1 MGGHPITP
9 VVLGVLNEKFNGK
22 AVTLDQLVAQTGRD
36 RKVIQSAMARL
47 VADENVA
54 CTVVTRGNMWRYDGA
69 ATLGDE
75 NVIAD
80 TLFEVVGTAAK
91 GGDTIVRGDV
101 SGKLYK
107 VVAL

>member
-9 VVLGVLNEKFNGK
+9 IVLSVLNEKFNGK
-22 AVTLDQLVAQTGRD
+22 AVTLDQLQAHTGRD
-36 RKVIQSAMARL
+36 RKSIQSAMSRL
-47 VADENVA
+47 VADENIA
-54 CTVVTRGNMWRYDGA
+54 CTVVTRGQMWRFDGA
-69 ATLGDE
+69 TANSGD
-75 NVIAD
+75 VVAD

>member
-9 VVLGVLNEKFNGK
+9 VVLNVLNEKFNGK
-22 AVTLDQLVAQTGRD
+22 AVTLDQLVNATGRD
-36 RKVIQSAMARL
+36 RKVVQAAMARL
-47 VADENVA
+47 VADEAVA

-69 ATLGDE
+69 TLGGTE
-75 NVIAD
+75 IAD

>member
-1 MGGHPITP
+1 MGGSPVTP
-9 VVLGVLNEKFNGK
+9 KVLSVLNAMFNGK
-22 AVTLDQLVAQTGRD
+22 AVALDQLTKATGLD
-36 RKVIQSAMARL
+36 AKQVQHAMTRL
-47 VADENVA
+47 VADEGISCV
-54 CTVVTRGNMWRYDGA
+54 VVTRGQMWRFDGVM
-69 ATLGDE
+69 TSDE
-75 NVIAD
+75 VAD